1 MSAERKHQR
10 RLDRQFEAITRAAPG
25 ARGAV
30 STLTHNRMRLLRLP
44 LAVFLILGSFLAI
57 LPVFGLWM
65 LPLGLM
71 LLALD
76 VPLLRP
82 RVSAAVIHGRRRTSL
97 WRRRFLPRR
106 GSRPDSGPPEA

>member
-1 MSAERKHQR
+1 MSRHQRKHEN
-10 RLDRQFEAITRAAPG
+10 RLRRQFDAL
-25 ARGAV
+25 ARTSPASRSVVHALLHG
-30 STLTHNRMRLLRLP
+30 RMRMIRLP

-65 LPLGLM
+65 LPAGLM

-82 RVSAAVIHGRRRTSL
+82 RVSATLIRLRRR
-97 WRRRFLPRR
+97 WAVRRHKKR
-106 GSRPDSGPPEA
+106 GAPVPPAAAPAD

>member
-10 RLDRQFEAITRAAPG
+10 RLDRQFEAISRTAPA

-30 STLTHNRMRLLRLP
+30 STLTHNRMRLIRVP
-44 LAVFLILGSFLAI
+44 LAIFLILGSFLAI

-97 WRRRFLPRR
+97 WRRRLFARR
-106 GSRPDSGPPEA
+106 SNKR